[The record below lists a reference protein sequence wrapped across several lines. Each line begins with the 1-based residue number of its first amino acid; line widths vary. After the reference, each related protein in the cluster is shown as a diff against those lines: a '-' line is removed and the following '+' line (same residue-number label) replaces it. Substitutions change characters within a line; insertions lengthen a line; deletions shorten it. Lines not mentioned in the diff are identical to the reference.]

1 MGYQPPTESDLVAL
15 ARRDPRLGSALKK
28 VPPYPGILPYYRRI
42 SHFQS
47 LARSIVY
54 QQLAGAAASAI
65 WGRVLDAHG
74 GKVTADRVLTRSEDE
89 LRGAGLSRSKTKA
102 LRSLAQHV
110 ADGRLQLRGIGRL
123 ADDKIV
129 STLTQVWGVGEWTAQ
144 MFLMFKLGRLD
155 VMPVGD
161 LAVREGVRIL
171 DGLEERPSPNEVLER
186 AECWR
191 PLRSVASWVMW
202 RLNDT

>member
-1 MGYQPPTESDLVAL
+1 MRYVPPTEADLLAL
-15 ARRDPRLGSALKK
+15 SRRDPALGRALKR
-28 VPPYPGILPYYRRI
+28 VPPYPGIMPYYRRTP
-42 SHFQS
+42 HFQS

-65 WGRVLDAHG
+65 WNRVLEVHE
-74 GKVTADRVLTRSEDE
+74 GKVCAEGVLACSDED
-89 LRGAGLSRSKTKA
+89 LRGAGLSRAKTRA
-102 LRSLAQHV
+102 IISLAEHV
-110 ADGRLQLRGIGRL
+110 VDGRLRLRSIGRL
-123 ADDKIV
+123 PDNEIV
-129 STLTQVWGVGEWTAQ
+129 AMLTQVWGVGEWTAQ

-171 DGLEERPSPNEVLER
+171 DGLEERPTPGEVLSR